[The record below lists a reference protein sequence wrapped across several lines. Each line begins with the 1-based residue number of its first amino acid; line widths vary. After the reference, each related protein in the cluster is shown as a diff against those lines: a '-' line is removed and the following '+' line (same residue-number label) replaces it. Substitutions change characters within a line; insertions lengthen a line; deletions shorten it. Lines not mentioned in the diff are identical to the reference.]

1 MILILKCIQ
10 INYKDQN
17 NNNLYMFHQYNFR
30 CANVIIFYYK
40 INLFFYKF
48 IQNFLTND
56 LFFFKELLF
65 LYR

>member
-1 MILILKCIQ
+1 
-10 INYKDQN
+10 
-17 NNNLYMFHQYNFR
+17 MFHQYNFR

-56 LFFFKELLF
+56 LLLFKELLF